1 MPCVTVT
8 GRGPNCLQFMLS
20 FRNGGR
26 RLRELTLVH
35 SSDLHID
42 NSRTTDEFHPL
53 CRVVA
58 TARDISADIL
68 ILAGDIFD
76 HNRVPL
82 ELLDSVSRVLGDSG
96 LEVVILPGNHDCLS
110 ADSVYR
116 RGGIAS
122 IPNVQVIGVD
132 AEAFVFPD
140 LDVEVWGRAHYDY
153 RNHSPLADPHPRSAA
168 RQIAVAHGHWLREEV
183 DRHRGWLIT
192 SDEIAGT
199 GSDYV
204 ALGHWPQATPAGD
217 GRVPAFYCGS
227 PDLAG
232 SVNVVR
238 FADGAGAAVTR
249 VPLLDPHRR
258 D

>member
-1 MPCVTVT
+1 MRSC
-8 GRGPNCLQFMLS
+8 GD
-20 FRNGGR
+20 GGDK
-26 RLRELTLVH
+26 LRELTLVH

-42 NSRTTDEFHPL
+42 ATRATAAFHPL

-58 TARDISADIL
+58 TARDASADIL

-82 ELLDSVSRVLGDSG
+82 ALLDDVTRVMGDSG
-96 LEVVILPGNHDCLS
+96 LHIVILPGNHDCLS
-110 ADSVYR
+110 PDSVYR

-132 AEAFVFPD
+132 SEAFAFPD
-140 LDVEVWGRAHYDY
+140 LEVEVWGRAHYDY
-153 RNHSPLADPHPRSAA
+153 RNHSPLAEPQPRSTA
-168 RQIAVAHGHWLREEV
+168 RQIAVAHGHWLRGDG

-192 SDEIAGT
+192 SDEIAAT

-238 FADGAGAAVTR
+238 LADGAGAAVTR

-258 D
+258 EDRHARQR